1 MVGAALAYAA
11 LQQAHASLPVQSVQT
26 HRPTVDHTIFP
37 SHELITLGYA
47 AVLAQPLFGWEA
59 TSCTAIC

>member
-1 MVGAALAYAA
+1 MVGAALGYAA
-11 LQQAHASLPVQSVQT
+11 LHQAHAVQT
-26 HRPTVDHTIFP
+26 HHPAVGHTVFP
-37 SHELITLGYA
+37 SHELISLGYA